1 MNDLRALYEDV
12 ILDHNRQPRNFQH
25 HPKGANHQAYGFNP
39 LCGDE
44 IRVLLRVEDGMVTD
58 VGFEGVGC
66 AIAVASTSLMTEA
79 IKGKPLAEVE
89 ALFQSVHHLLTG
101 EGEEAAP
108 LGKLQVLTGVHE
120 FPMRVKCATLGWHVM
135 KAALADQGETVCT
148 E

>member
-25 HPKGANHQAYGFNP
+25 KPAAANHEAYGFNP

-44 IRVLLRVEDGMVTD
+44 FKIYLQVEDGIVTD

-66 AIAVASTSLMTEA
+66 AISVASTSLMTEA
-79 IKGKPLAEVE
+79 IKGKPIAEVE

-108 LGKLQVLTGVHE
+108 LGKLQVLAGVHE
-120 FPMRVKCATLGWHVM
+120 FPMRIKCATLGWHVM
-135 KAALADQGETVCT
+135 KAALEDQGETVCT

>member
-12 ILDHNRQPRNFQH
+12 ILDHNREPRNFQH
-25 HPKGANHQAYGFNP
+25 RPEGANHEAYGFNP

-44 IRVLLRVEDGMVTD
+44 FKVLLQVEDGVVTD

-79 IKGKPLAEVE
+79 IKGKPVEEVE

-108 LGKLQVLTGVHE
+108 LGKLQVLAGVHE
-120 FPMRVKCATLGWHVM
+120 FPMRIKCATLGWHVM
-135 KAALADQGETVCT
+135 KAALEDEGETVCT

>member
-12 ILDHNRQPRNFQH
+12 ILDHNRRPRNFEH
-25 HPKGANHQAYGFNP
+25 KPAGANHEAYGFNP

-44 IRVLLRVEDGMVTD
+44 FKIYLQVEDGIVTD

-66 AIAVASTSLMTEA
+66 AISVASTSLMTEA
-79 IKGKPLAEVE
+79 IKGKPVAEVD
-89 ALFQSVHHLLTG
+89 ALFKSVHHLLTG

-108 LGKLQVLTGVHE
+108 LGKLQVLEGVHE

-135 KAALADQGETVCT
+135 KAALEDRGDTVCT

>member
-12 ILDHNRQPRNFQH
+12 ILDHNREPRNFQH
-25 HPKGANHQAYGFNP
+25 KPRHANHEAYGFNP

-44 IRVLLRVEDGMVTD
+44 FKVYLQVEDGVVTD

-66 AIAVASTSLMTEA
+66 AISVASTSLMTEA
-79 IKGKPLAEVE
+79 IKGKPIEEVE

-101 EGEEAAP
+101 EGEEVVP
-108 LGKLQVLTGVHE
+108 LGKLQVLEGVHE

-135 KAALADQGETVCT
+135 KAALEGKDETVCT

>member
-12 ILDHNRQPRNFQH
+12 ILDHNRRPRNFQH
-25 HPKGANHQAYGFNP
+25 KPGGANHQASGFNP

-44 IRVLLRVEDGMVTD
+44 FTVYLQVENNIVTD

-79 IKGKPLAEVE
+79 IKGKPIAEVE
-89 ALFQSVHHLLTG
+89 ALFQSVHHLLTHKG
-101 EGEEAAP
+101 EAAAP
-108 LGKLQVLTGVHE
+108 LGKLAVLAGVHE
-120 FPMRVKCATLGWHVM
+120 FPMRIKCATLGWHVM
-135 KAALADQGETVCT
+135 KAAIENQHETVCT